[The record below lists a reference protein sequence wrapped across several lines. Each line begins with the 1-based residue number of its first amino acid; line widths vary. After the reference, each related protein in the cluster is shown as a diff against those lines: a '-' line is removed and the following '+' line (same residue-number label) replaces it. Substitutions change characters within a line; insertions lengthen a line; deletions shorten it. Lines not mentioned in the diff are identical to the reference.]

1 MSTRDTDKHADG
13 TIESLRTVV
22 HTIKEYALPE
32 LPLNE
37 KGQMPFMRAIFESVV
52 AEVEASIARQGDQR
66 LCGLCDHAVTGN
78 GAIVDCRECG
88 QKRQCNYFPDV
99 QERLIRT
106 STCFSCDHW
115 LAMVRFKDD
124 PATVRV
130 MGKHYMD
137 GGNTSSPSRMNGF
150 GGSVFRVKFHDG
162 RCLETNNLW
171 HQGTI
176 PDHFKERLPDNA
188 IFVWD
193 ESTQRER
200 DDG

>member
-1 MSTRDTDKHADG
+1 MTWICTRCHKDAREVG
-13 TIESLRTVV
+13 NGIRTV
-22 HTIKEYALPE
+22 
-32 LPLNE
+32 
-37 KGQMPFMRAIFESVV
+37 
-52 AEVEASIARQGDQR
+52 GDQR